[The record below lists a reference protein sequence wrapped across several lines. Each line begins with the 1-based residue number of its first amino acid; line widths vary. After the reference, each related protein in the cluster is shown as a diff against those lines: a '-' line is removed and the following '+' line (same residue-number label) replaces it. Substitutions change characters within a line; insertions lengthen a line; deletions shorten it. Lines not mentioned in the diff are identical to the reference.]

1 MFHKAPLPLVLYIPF
16 PLFHFLIF
24 CPSLLSVK
32 KGSEEVQTILKLCVQ
47 TDAKIEGATAAQGR
61 ARLRSSAGRCGN
73 SAQHWGG
80 VTRVAMHCV
89 HTVRTASSS
98 DAHLTRGHCSAG
110 SWSRTCVIVTP
121 KFGANLW
128 SVILS
133 GLTFFGK
140 NSPRSQILI
149 NTLSINHH
157 SLYQTE
163 TCFIKL
169 SKAGYIWFPALK
181 VEFNWQ

>member
-1 MFHKAPLPLVLYIPF
+1 MSHKGPPRVVYPLPAVSLPYNS
-16 PLFHFLIF
+16 PLH
-24 CPSLLSVK
+24 CSVQK
-32 KGSEEVQTILKLCVQ
+32 RPSEEVQTIFKLCVQ

-80 VTRVAMHCV
+80 VTRVAMPCV
-89 HTVRTASSS
+89 RTVRTVSSS
-98 DAHLTRGHCSAG
+98 DAHLTPGHCSAG

-121 KFGANLW
+121 KFGAGLW
-128 SVILS
+128 SIILS
-133 GLTFFGK
+133 GLIFFGK
-140 NSPRSQILI
+140 QLTRSQILI

-169 SKAGYIWFPALK
+169 SKPGY
-181 VEFNWQ
+181 

>member
-80 VTRVAMHCV
+80 VTRVAMRCV
-89 HTVRTASSS
+89 RTVRTVSSS

-110 SWSRTCVIVTP
+110 SWSRTCEIVTP
-121 KFGANLW
+121 KFGAGLW
-128 SVILS
+128 SV
-133 GLTFFGK
+133 G
-140 NSPRSQILI
+140 
-149 NTLSINHH
+149 
-157 SLYQTE
+157 
-163 TCFIKL
+163 CFINYTLQK
-169 SKAGYIWFPALK
+169 KKDAIP
-181 VEFNWQ
+181 VRTPHRCI